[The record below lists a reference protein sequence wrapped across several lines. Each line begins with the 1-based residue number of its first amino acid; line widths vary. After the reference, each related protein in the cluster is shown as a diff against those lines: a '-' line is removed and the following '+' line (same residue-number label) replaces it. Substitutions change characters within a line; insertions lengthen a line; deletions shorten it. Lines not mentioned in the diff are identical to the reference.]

1 MQQMLGS
8 IFSDKDTDVNNRDHP
23 EQQIAMPGR
32 AEWKLEPSRRRC
44 VRDARLAISLVR
56 RGGLLALGEADVKT
70 SHGLQNLG
78 RPDSN
83 DVRHRHT
90 VTSRN
95 PCLPLGLG
103 TSRQETLNPKPYK
116 RRSAKPISRRPCC
129 FAKPCRRQL
138 PDFRRPGP

>member
-8 IFSDKDTDVNNRDHP
+8 IFSDRDTDVNNRDHP

-44 VRDARLAISLVR
+44 VRDARLAISLVT

-95 PCLPLGLG
+95 PFLPLGLG
-103 TSRQETLNPKPYK
+103 TSRQETLNPTKGDPPNLS
-116 RRSAKPISRRPCC
+116 RGGLVLLRSPAAANCRI
-129 FAKPCRRQL
+129 FAGLVRE
-138 PDFRRPGP
+138 